1 MKPGRKLIEQG
12 ADRCTDQEILAILLG
27 TGGPG
32 YSAQDIAAQVLE
44 QYGDLARLMD
54 LPLRELAAVKGL
66 GPVKAIRIAAAYELA
81 RRIIK
86 HLEHHT

>member
-32 YSAQDIAAQVLE
+32 YSAQDIAAQVLS
-44 QYGDLARLMD
+44 QHGDLARLMD

-81 RRIIK
+81 RRIVK

>member
-12 ADRCTDQEILAILLG
+12 ADRRSDQEILAILLG

-32 YSAQDIAAQVLE
+32 YSAQDIADQVLE
-44 QYGDLARLMD
+44 KHGDLARLMD

-81 RRIIK
+81 RRIVK